1 MRRGKLLP
9 GAVLKPDSRSND
21 ISRRQINL
29 ARISHINRKIT
40 SPMNLPELLAV
51 ILDIAK
57 ELMNAEGASLLLTD
71 EETEDLIF
79 NIVQGGRGEIKG
91 DRLPKGV
98 GIAGSVA
105 QTGEAIIANDAQADP
120 RFFKDIDNKYNF
132 HTRNIIA
139 VPMKVMDRLVGVLET
154 INSIDRD
161 VFDEWDEK
169 LLNYL
174 AELAAIAI
182 SNRKLYYELTSRIDM
197 LTSLYEIS
205 QSISSSNMGEDLF
218 HTIIQSIAH
227 SLSVERASIILY
239 DAVRDELVLKAAV
252 GLPHEVHPESEIDM
266 MKTISG
272 FVYKN
277 GDPLIVSDIAKE
289 TSFPFTS
296 TGRSY
301 HTRSFISVPVRHK
314 NQTIGVINLAD
325 KKNAQ
330 SFDSFDLRVLSTVG
344 NQIAE
349 IYQNIQFQKRMME
362 QRRLEQ
368 EIDIAS
374 EIQAKILP
382 DLPVS
387 FKNHGMAAFTRP
399 AKEIGG
405 DFYDFFRFDEN
416 KYGIVV
422 ADVSGKGIPAA
433 LFMGMA
439 RNIIRAESR
448 VSNLPG
454 NILTN
459 SNRYIHQDSEHGMFV
474 TVIYLLID
482 THNSIITFG
491 SGGHNDQ
498 LLIRKNGEAVRLNA
512 SGRALGVDPDAAFE
526 EKVVIYGPGDILLL
540 FTDGLLESL
549 GDTDIDR
556 GEEAIIDIVRANPGA
571 DPAGIIAAIQER
583 LEAVSLDAEFVDD
596 ITLFTV
602 KF

>member
-1 MRRGKLLP
+1 MPGVRCIPDFRR
-9 GAVLKPDSRSND
+9 ND
-21 ISRRQINL
+21 IIRRQINL
-29 ARISHINRKIT
+29 AKISLINRKIT
-40 SPMNLPELLAV
+40 SPVNLPELLAV

-57 ELMNAEGASLLLTD
+57 ELVNAEGASLLLAD
-71 EETEDLIF
+71 EETDDLIF

-91 DRLPKGV
+91 DRLPKGE
-98 GIAGSVA
+98 GIAGAVA
-105 QTGEAIIANDAQADP
+105 ETGKPIIANNAQSDA
-120 RFFKDIDNKYNF
+120 RFFKNIDSKYNF

-139 VPMKVMDRLVGVLET
+139 VPMKVMDRLVGVLEV
-154 INSIDRD
+154 INSLERD

-218 HTIIQSIAH
+218 HSIIRTIAH
-227 SLSVERASIILY
+227 SLSVERASIVLY
-239 DAVRDELVLKAAV
+239 DAGREELVLKAAV
-252 GLPHEVHPESEIDM
+252 GLPEQVLPESEIDI
-266 MKTISG
+266 MKSISG

-289 TSFPFTS
+289 TSFPFSS

-301 HTRSFISVPVRHK
+301 RTRSFISVPVRHK

-325 KKNAQ
+325 KKSAQ

-349 IYQNIQFQKRMME
+349 IYQNIQFQKRMLE
-362 QRRLEQ
+362 QHRLEH

-382 DLPVS
+382 DIPGS
-387 FKNHGMAAFTRP
+387 FRSHRMAAITRP

-405 DFYDFFRFDEN
+405 DFYDFFRFDDN

-454 NILTN
+454 SILTS
-459 SNRYIHQDSEHGMFV
+459 SNRYIFEDSEHGMFV
-474 TVIYLLID
+474 TVVYLLVD
-482 THNSIITFG
+482 AHNSIITYG

-498 LLIRKNGEAVRLNA
+498 LLVRKNGEVSRLNA
-512 SGRALGVDPDAAFE
+512 SGKALGVAPDALFE
-526 EKVVIYGPGDILLL
+526 ERVMMFAPGDVLLL
-540 FTDGLLESL
+540 FTDGLLEYL
-549 GDTDIDR
+549 GNTDIES
-556 GEEAIIDIVRANPGA
+556 GEASLIDLVRANIEREPG
-571 DPAGIIAAIQER
+571 DIIAEIEKR
-583 LEAVSLDAEFVDD
+583 LDDSSLDDELVDD
-596 ITLFTV
+596 ITVFAV